1 MNDKESIM
9 SQAINLVLECT
20 AYERHD
26 GTLSVTKSDV
36 LSPERKGDNVGMIR
50 CILCRVLLMLGF
62 TKESIADLLNRRIDT
77 VNDMLMR
84 GNIYEQTS
92 YVYRVAQRQA
102 EAKCRAIM
110 GGE

>member
-1 MNDKESIM
+1 MNRKESIM
-9 SQAINLVLECT
+9 NMAIDVVLECT
-20 AYERHD
+20 AYERKD
-26 GTLSVTKSDV
+26 GTLSVTKTDV

-62 TKESIADLLNRRIDT
+62 TKESIADLLSRKVDT
-77 VNDMLMR
+77 VNDMLLR
-84 GNIYEQTS
+84 GNVYEQTS

-110 GGE
+110 EDE